1 MNLGSNFIV
10 TFKKDTPQDVIDKH
24 IEEAKSKG
32 CTIKHV
38 YKTSLKGY
46 SVSVPDDAVNALS
59 AHEQVD
65 AIEADGEVTTQGAKL
80 LK

>member
-1 MNLGSNFIV
+1 
-10 TFKKDTPQDVIDKH
+10 
-24 IEEAKSKG
+24 
-32 CTIKHV
+32 
-38 YKTSLKGY
+38 
-46 SVSVPDDAVNALS
+46 LS